1 MSRNKFNS
9 QSLIPALIKKK
20 KKNKHVKRRSAN
32 TDDLRNSLTHFST
45 FLDTSNGTCD
55 YHYTSRQS
63 CRHFPL
69 AHTSP
74 INPVAASTP
83 TRVSLLPRWCPSAK
97 RRLNNQPWRT
107 VQLSY
112 LLTQSFY
119 NCTTTLSRTR
129 PLPKKLAHPQTP
141 RTTLMIFRDF
151 SCPPRVTS
159 DHRPERK
166 GRLMRRPRTVINER

>member
-1 MSRNKFNS
+1 M
-9 QSLIPALIKKK
+9 
-20 KKNKHVKRRSAN
+20 KRRHSAN
-32 TDDLRNSLTHFST
+32 TDDLRNSLTYFST
-45 FLDTSNGTCD
+45 FLDTSNRTRD

-97 RRLNNQPWRT
+97 RRLNNQPSWT

-112 LLTQSFY
+112 PFTIILQLLQRLIRLIRISSP
-119 NCTTTLSRTR
+119 L
-129 PLPKKLAHPQTP
+129 PLPKKKFTDSTDDYDILRFPLSPASH
-141 RTTLMIFRDF
+141 
-151 SCPPRVTS
+151 S
-159 DHRPERK
+159 DHRAGRK

>member
-1 MSRNKFNS
+1 M
-9 QSLIPALIKKK
+9 
-20 KKNKHVKRRSAN
+20 KRRHSAN
-32 TDDLRNSLTHFST
+32 TDDLRNSLTYFST
-45 FLDTSNGTCD
+45 FLDTSNRTRD

-97 RRLNNQPWRT
+97 RRLNNQPSWT

-112 LLTQSFY
+112 PFTIILQLLQRMYSY
-119 NCTTTLSRTR
+119 VSPLLS
-129 PLPKKLAHPQTP
+129 PSQKKIHRLHRRLRYFEISLVP
-141 RTTLMIFRDF
+141 RESQRS
-151 SCPPRVTS
+151 SCREKREVNETAADS
-159 DHRPERK
+159 YK
-166 GRLMRRPRTVINER
+166 WTIRLNAGFL